1 MQDFKNLKVWRNAHQ
16 LTLDVYPET
25 QSFPSE
31 ERYGLRAQIRSSAA
45 SIGINIAE
53 GCGRGGDPE
62 FRRFLHIS
70 MGSASE
76 LEYQLLLARDLKMLA
91 GPRHIVL
98 TDQVTKVKKMTAS
111 LIRKLKDDS

>member
-16 LTLDVYPET
+16 LTLDVYAAT
-25 QSFPSE
+25 QRFPPE
-31 ERYGLRAQIRSSAA
+31 ERYGLRAQIRASSA

-53 GCGRGGDPE
+53 GCARGSDPE

-76 LEYQLLLARDLKMLA
+76 LEYQLLLARDLKILE

-98 TDQVTKVKKMTAS
+98 TEQVTKLKKMTAS
-111 LIRKLKDDS
+111 LIRKLKADS